1 MSRAMLRTR
10 SGSLLVITLWVV
22 TILSVLA
29 IAIARYLSVE
39 VRLTKH
45 RLAREQAKAL
55 ARSGVYLVMQ
65 RLAHDADPQKLPQPY
80 EAYDW
85 LGDGWA
91 LPQEDL
97 PVAHGR
103 ITVRSVVDEE
113 RLLNLNAATK
123 EQIASL
129 TGSSP
134 AATAILAYRDANT
147 SGETPVDEPPYFQKN
162 TPIKAMEELADIPE
176 IDDAARAQVQPLTAV
191 ATDPAVPPAINV
203 NTVEE
208 DVLVALG
215 GPTTGDQST
224 ASVVDRVIA
233 SRPGVDGNYGT
244 ADDCVVT
251 DPAEAANR
259 LAECA
264 QIDPNLLIELFSKA
278 TVAVSSSVFR
288 IQVEATAGSP
298 PVRQRIDAI
307 VKRAPDGGQILAW
320 REQ

>member
-1 MSRAMLRTR
+1 MSRVMLRTR

-39 VRLTKH
+39 VRLTKY

-55 ARSGVYLVMQ
+55 AHSGVYLVMQ
-65 RLAHDADPQKLPQPY
+65 RLAHDANPQNVPQPY

-85 LGDGWA
+85 LGDDWA
-91 LPQEDL
+91 LPREDL
-97 PVAHGR
+97 HVAGGR

-123 EQIASL
+123 EQLESL
-129 TGSSP
+129 TGSSL
-134 AATAILAYRDANT
+134 AATAILAYHDAST

-162 TPIKAMEELADIPE
+162 TPIKAMEELADIPD
-176 IDDAARAQVQPLTAV
+176 IHDTDLAKLQQLTSVSTDAVTSPTV
-191 ATDPAVPPAINV
+191 NI
-203 NTVEE
+203 NTVEG
-208 DVLVALG
+208 DVLVALDW
-215 GPTTGDQST
+215 PK
-224 ASVVDRVIA
+224 ALVDPLIA
-233 SRPGVDGNYGT
+233 SRPGPDGVWGT
-244 ADDCVVT
+244 ADDCKIT
-251 DPAEAANR
+251 DATTADPAPTLEGCTQIPAATWN
-259 LAECA
+259 
-264 QIDPNLLIELFSKA
+264 PLLTMLDV
-278 TVAVSSSVFR
+278 VASSSIFR